1 VTLGLALVGAAALC
15 PPVAARPLL
24 LPSPVLPLDS
34 RVPLRTDAPP
44 AQLQLPLNARMDSRE
59 RVLVDALP
67 DGRVVGLRVVQR
79 LTLTGTG
86 DYFLSI
92 PAPLLD
98 VRAAPG
104 SQAEPGFR
112 RSGIL
117 WQGFANRRRV
127 LAAAGELDP
136 ERAAPALP
144 LRLELTV
151 TVDGQPLMR
160 TERRSGRLR
169 LVLKLRNTTAVR
181 VQMASARPVRSGDV
195 RRITSRIVS
204 QVRGG
209 QTPQQPV
216 LQVEG
221 PIQTRRVVVDAP
233 LVVVG
238 EVRLPVRGLDAAVVG
253 GGSLV
258 RRGGEVVIRFQHVL
272 TGPEHA
278 TATIALTGSVR
289 DAAYPHA
296 SLTAE
301 PSAAAAIANQTVRG
315 NPRAAADAAGRLLLR
330 LARARQYDAFLANP
344 APGGEV
350 HAVYQFR
357 TVAQAPPAVVPAPAS
372 DGRPG
377 VLPAAVVVLS
387 LLGVGA
393 LVVLWAHL

>member
-98 VRAAPG
+98 VQAAPG

-169 LVLKLRNTTAVR
+169 LVLKLRNTTA
-181 VQMASARPVRSGDV
+181 ARPVRSGDV

-204 QVRGG
+204 QVRRG

-238 EVRLPVRGLDAAVVG
+238 EVRLPVRGLDAAVVS

-258 RRGGEVVIRFQHVL
+258 RRGGEVVIRFQRVL

-315 NPRAAADAAGRLLLR
+315 NPRAAADAVGRLLLR
-330 LARARQYDAFLANP
+330 LARVRQYDAFLANP

-357 TVAQAPPAVVPAPAS
+357 TVAQAPPTVVTAPAS
-372 DGRPG
+372 DGGRG
-377 VLPAAVVVLS
+377 VLPVAVVVLT
-387 LLGVGA
+387 LLGVGG